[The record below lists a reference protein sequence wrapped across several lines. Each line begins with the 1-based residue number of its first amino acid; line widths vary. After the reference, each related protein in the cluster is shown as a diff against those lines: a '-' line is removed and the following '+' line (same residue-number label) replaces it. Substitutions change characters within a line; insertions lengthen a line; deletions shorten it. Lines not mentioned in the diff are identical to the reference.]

1 MFPLRKLA
9 TAVLPVGYANRAD
22 FCEVLERNT
31 NQLYLLAFLLTA
43 NHKQAEQC
51 FLSTVEEA
59 FKEKAVFKNW
69 ALSWVKRSLIKCA
82 IRTVEP
88 ATSARTEK
96 RDFWNTAEGATPGDA
111 EIDAVTQLAP
121 LDRFV
126 FVMSV
131 LERYSAWECSLLL
144 GCNARKVARARTRAL
159 AGLRG
164 TGPHFPATDTRPLLP
179 LQATA

>member
-9 TAVLPVGYANRAD
+9 TAVLPVGYASHAD

-31 NQLYLLAFLLTA
+31 NQLYLMAFLLTA
-43 NHKQAEQC
+43 NHEQAEQC
-51 FLSTVEEA
+51 FLSAVEET
-59 FKEKAVFKNW
+59 FKEKGVFKNW

-82 IRTVEP
+82 IRTVHP
-88 ATSARTEK
+88 AASARTEK
-96 RDFWNTAEGATPGDA
+96 RDMWSATQDATPGD

-144 GCNARKVARARTRAL
+144 GCSARKVARARTRAL

-164 TGPHFPATDTRPLLP
+164 SGPHFPGTDTRPLLP